1 MTFGERVKTIREEKG
16 LSQSDVAKRM
26 HVSQQAVAK
35 YEKIVDLPKNSTL
48 RKIADAL
55 GVTAYELTGWCERD
69 LAIDSEIDQII
80 DEAINEDSQAE
91 RSKIIR
97 KIEALLTEQKDID
110 EQSRKLSRTDLQLF
124 AEDTPKSKILS
135 HFDKLNK
142 SGQDKAIEQ
151 IELLTKIPEY
161 RKDSE

>member
-1 MTFGERVKTIREEKG
+1 MTSGEKVKAAREKMG
-16 LSQSDVAKRM
+16 LSQSALAKRM

-35 YEKIVDLPKNSTL
+35 YEKIVEQPKLSTV
-48 RKIADAL
+48 RKIAEAL
-55 GVTAYELTGWCERD
+55 
-69 LAIDSEIDQII
+69 EIPISVLV
-80 DEAINEDSQAE
+80 EDW
-91 RSKIIR
+91 SKIPPNEIR
-97 KIEALLTEQKDID
+97 EEMGKHFSKKY
-110 EQSRKLSRTDLQLF
+110 SNLQLF

-151 IELLTKIPEY
+151 VALLTKIPEY